1 MYMIRLCARCGIE
14 FYIKNDMIS
23 DSEKI
28 QKLKLELNSQKN
40 DLKKRT
46 NFVFKKDEQ
55 VKLYL
60 VKLYLF
66 KLYLVKYSE
75 LSKNLFKQ
83 KPMYN
88 LLNKN
93 LISLVLEKKCL
104 KKS

>member
-55 VKLYL
+55 VK
-60 VKLYLF
+60 
-66 KLYLVKYSE
+66 YSE

-83 KPMYN
+83 KIMYN